1 LNFKQRAFAHAHK
14 LVIAAVEV
22 FPHTLREAATVLHPR
37 SRPHGIGHAD
47 PRQVVIGVFHFADE
61 IAEIVFLDPV
71 GESGVDGPPE
81 RIHAA
86 SRNSLLKLLAVTR
99 LHSSM

>member
-1 LNFKQRAFAHAHK
+1 LNFKQGAFAHAHEF
-14 LVIAAVEV
+14 VIAAMKI
-22 FPHTLREAATVLHPR
+22 FPHTLRKAATVFHAR

-47 PRQVVIGVFHFADE
+47 PRQVVIGVLYFADE